1 MGSLGVAAMMSVI
14 GVIIF
19 MRRKKKLE
27 KLNSEDM
34 ELSGEKGTSEKV
46 AETPSPKAA
55 SLLPLPSG
63 WEITYS
69 ELEIGSELGRGGFNS
84 FNCSHLPQCRELFTK
99 ENGEEQLVNPNYIKS
114 LLVVAVKCMITE
126 SLSETDI
133 SSFQKEIKV
142 MKHVRPHP
150 NVVLVTT
157 PFPCD

>member
-1 MGSLGVAAMMSVI
+1 MMSVI

-84 FNCSHLPQCRELFTK
+84 FN
-99 ENGEEQLVNPNYIKS
+99 Y
-114 LLVVAVKCMITE
+114 
-126 SLSETDI
+126 
-133 SSFQKEIKV
+133 
-142 MKHVRPHP
+142 
-150 NVVLVTT
+150 VLIY
-157 PFPCD
+157 PSAGNCLQRKMERNSW